1 MTPLITL
8 TDRTETKVRT
18 IIENGLSRYNRER
31 AGHDDYRGLNVLVSD
46 PETHE
51 VLGGILGHTSLGL
64 CFIDLVFLPEQLR
77 GQDVGTRIMTMAE
90 EEARRRGC
98 RAAVLY
104 TISFQAPGFYEKRG
118 YRAFGK
124 IDGEAGVA
132 RIFMVKDL

>member
-1 MTPLITL
+1 MTPIITL
-8 TDRTETKVRT
+8 TDRTDPKVRA
-18 IIENGLSRYNRER
+18 IIEHGLSRYNKER
-31 AGHDDYRGLNVLVSD
+31 AGHDDYRVLNVLVSD
-46 PETHE
+46 PATHD

-64 CFIDLVFLPEQLR
+64 CFIDLVFLPEPLR
-77 GQDVGTRIMTMAE
+77 GQDVGTRLMTAAE
-90 EEARRRGC
+90 DEARRRGC

-124 IDGEAGVA
+124 IDGEPGVA